1 MHSDVD
7 TLFRALWED
16 YRAVTPSADRIHGLL
31 AERENT
37 AIVNDHIALR
47 TFNLAPVGLDAL
59 AAHFLALGYQP
70 GGEYHFEARSYT
82 PGITSTRTR
91 RCQKCLSPN
100 CWSNNAQTSYKRWC
114 RVW

>member
-47 TFNLAPVGLDAL
+47 TFNLAPVATSP
-59 AAHFLALGYQP
+59 AKHQSMQF
-70 GGEYHFEARSYT
+70 FE
-82 PGITSTRTR
+82 
-91 RCQKCLSPN
+91 K
-100 CWSNNAQTSYKRWC
+100 
-114 RVW
+114 